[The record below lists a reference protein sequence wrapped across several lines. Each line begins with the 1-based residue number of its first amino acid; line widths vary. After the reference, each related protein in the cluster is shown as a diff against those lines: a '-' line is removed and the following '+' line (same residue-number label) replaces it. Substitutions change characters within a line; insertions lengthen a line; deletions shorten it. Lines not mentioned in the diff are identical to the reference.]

1 MATVTSLNNYSFAF
15 NGYVFGGGTS
25 VHQILDVQGLEGLP
39 AIRNQDDNRGY
50 FDGMFSGRD
59 FLGGRTI
66 TMTVLTVAGNGNSAQ
81 YNYNL
86 LQSQALPQ
94 QSGTT
99 PLQFQLSPAGGLQF
113 INARVRGN
121 ITQIDPD
128 FTYGFIKSQL
138 TFFCPD
144 PRYYDNTT
152 QSGNM
157 YPTTIIGRVYPRVYP
172 LTFGGGSLTGSLN
185 VTNNGWATT
194 YPTITINGPVTNPSV
209 GSFASGQSL
218 NFNYNMAQSDVLSI
232 NLLNKTILLNGNPA
246 RNLLLGSSQWFGATP
261 GVNTFYFTGA
271 AGTTVIGTT
280 QATVQWNNAYI

>member
-121 ITQIDPD
+121 ITQVDPD
-128 FTYGFIKSQL
+128 YTYGYIKSQL

-152 QSGNM
+152 QTASM
-157 YPTTIIGRVYPRVYP
+157 TYTLPLGRTYPRIYP
-172 LTFGGGSLTGSLN
+172 LTYGGGSQTQTAPI
-185 VTNNGWATT
+185 TNNGTTNT
-194 YPTITINGPVTNPSV
+194 YPLITIYGPVINPVV
-209 GSFASGQSL
+209 GSTTTGQYLS
-218 NFNYNMAQSDVLSI
+218 FNYTMAQSDVISVD
-232 NLLNKTILLNGNPA
+232 LLNKTILLNGNSA
-246 RNLLLGSSQWFGATP
+246 RNLIIGSSQWFAAPAGTSY
-261 GVNTFYFTGA
+261 FYFTGT
-271 AGTTVIGTT
+271 GTTYGITN
-280 QATVQWNNAYI
+280 ATVQWNNAYI